1 MKAHRR
7 HSSVRVSDAVLRKQV
22 TRGPVLVLASVAAL
36 LWAWWGLVPTPLL
49 LLLPV
54 LLLAVGACWG
64 RVLPLHPRA
73 HSWAPLVVA
82 LSTPLTAAALVRAT
96 PSGAERELAGACAA
110 LVVVLGAMIV
120 VKARRLRRFRDSI
133 RPWSREPRTKVVVV
147 TE

>member
-1 MKAHRR
+1 MP
-7 HSSVRVSDAVLRKQV
+7 RVSDAVLRKQV

-54 LLLAVGACWG
+54 VLLAVGACWG
-64 RVLPLHPRA
+64 RLLPLHPRR
-73 HSWAPLVVA
+73 HTWAPLVVA

-110 LVVVLGAMIV
+110 LSVVLGAMIV